1 MPGLG
6 ELKPAMPSPLF
17 DLTGRTALVT
27 GATSGIGLSLARGLA
42 AAGARVV
49 VNGRDEARIAATV
62 ESLKAEGLAVSG
74 SRFDVTAAAQIEPA
88 LARIEADV
96 GPLDILVNNAGIQ
109 RRGPLLDM
117 DLATFEEVIRTNL
130 TGVFLVG
137 QAAARLMVPRRR
149 GKIVNI
155 ASLASEVARK
165 TIAPYVAAKGAV
177 KQLTR
182 AMCTRM
188 GGRQHPG
195 QRHRPRLF
203 QDAAQRRPVE
213 RSGLQ
218 FLGQGAHAGRPLG
231 TDGGTR
237 RRGGVPVLLRL
248 GFRQRTGDL
257 CRRRAPCLHVN
268 RRSTRTS
275 ISGGRSAATISG

>member
-182 AMCTRM
+182 AMCTEWAADNIQVNAI
-188 GGRQHPG
+188 GPG
-195 QRHRPRLF
+195 YFKTPLNVALSSDPAFNSWVKARTP
-203 QDAAQRRPVE
+203 
-213 RSGLQ
+213 
-218 FLGQGAHAGRPLG
+218 AGRWGQTEELVG
-231 TDGGTR
+231 AAVFLSSSASDFVNGQVIYVDGG
-237 RRGGVPVLLRL
+237 LL
-248 GFRQRTGDL
+248 
-257 CRRRAPCLHVN
+257 A
-268 RRSTRTS
+268 SM
-275 ISGGRSAATISG
+275 